1 LLVITPRS
9 TRRISTQSALDRQR
23 YTRKNR
29 HDDDDD
35 ADDDDDDDDD
45 DDEAV
50 IVVSYSEDRV
60 CKYTCMY
67 MSI

>member
-23 YTRKNR
+23 YTRKDC

-35 ADDDDDDDDD
+35 ANDDDDD